1 MLCTACPYC
10 ETQLS
15 TMADLMR
22 RLVPEA
28 RVAVAHG
35 QMPGD
40 TLELLRT
47 LREEIG
53 SLLPAGM

>member
-1 MLCTACPYC
+1 
-10 ETQLS
+10 
-15 TMADLMR
+15 MADLMR